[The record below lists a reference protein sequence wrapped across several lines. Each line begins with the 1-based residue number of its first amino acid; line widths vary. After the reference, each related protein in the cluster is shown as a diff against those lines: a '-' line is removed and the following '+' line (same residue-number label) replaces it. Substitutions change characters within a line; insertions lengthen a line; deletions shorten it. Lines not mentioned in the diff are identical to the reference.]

1 MTTPATGKPTW
12 HRVYYALGA
21 FNVIS
26 VLAAIGLS
34 YKAMSGF
41 SGSIEVN
48 EQWAERLGRYSELTQ
63 TTSRADAPGNDVFEN
78 NNIEGEAAKLVDLR
92 ASFERQA
99 AEAVHELKHNVAPAL
114 NTPLLAKL
122 ALARAAFADM
132 MASADQIFAAFRRGD
147 RAEAGHH
154 MAIMDRHFSLVSEAL
169 NDLLSVVRTIQQ
181 AEFAGQQEESEGLHS
196 LEYVLAGLVVLIVIA
211 VVAYGRKLALVF
223 ARQQATIDARNRDM
237 RRVLDN
243 VVQGFV
249 TVRLD
254 GAMSDQR
261 SAAADRWFGVPAPGA
276 TLQGHLAERCPEFA
290 ASLRLGLDE
299 LREDVMP
306 AEVVLHQLPRRFAL
320 AHRIYDVGYTPIAP
334 SGAIEQLLVVI
345 TDVTDSVA
353 HEVTER
359 EQREV
364 VRLFQRISVDRAGVE
379 EFLREAGL
387 LVTDL
392 REEQDPVI
400 QKRLV
405 HTLKGNCAIYGMD
418 SYAALAQQIETELA
432 ETGGGLSEDQRA
444 TLVEMWRKAMK
455 RVAALL
461 GGARRD
467 TVEVER
473 AELAGALQLS
483 PSTELAAMLESWT
496 REPVVRRF
504 ERLAMQAGETARRL
518 GKPEPRVELVGNG
531 IRLDAEGW
539 TPFWAA
545 MVHAIRNAV
554 DHGLESETA
563 RVQAGKSPVGRIVMT
578 AGHDNGQLVLC
589 MSDDGRGIDWDRVR
603 AKAAGLG
610 LPCATE
616 ADLTAAIFHD
626 GLTTRDKASELSG
639 RGVGLSALAEVVAEL
654 GGRITVHSEPGNG
667 TTLTFRFDDPMRQHA
682 TVRRPRSSLV
692 PQFI

>member
-26 VLAAIGLS
+26 VLAAIALS

-41 SGSIEVN
+41 SGSIQVN

-92 ASFERQA
+92 ASFEHEA
-99 AEAVHELKHNVAPAL
+99 AVAVDELKRNVAPAL

-122 ALARAAFADM
+122 ALARSAFADM

-147 RAEAGHH
+147 RAVAGHH
-154 MAIMDRHFSLVSEAL
+154 MAIMDRHFSLVSESL
-169 NDLLSVVRTIQQ
+169 NDLLTVVRTIQQ
-181 AEFAGQQEESEGLHS
+181 DEFTGQQEESEGLHS

-249 TVRLD
+249 TIRLD
-254 GAMSDQR
+254 GAMSER

-299 LREDVMP
+299 LRDDVMP
-306 AEVVLHQLPRRFAL
+306 PEVVIHHLPRRFTL
-320 AHRIYDVGYTPIAP
+320 AQRVYDVTYMPIAP
-334 SGAIEQLLVVI
+334 DRATEQLLVVI
-345 TDVTDSVA
+345 TDVTDTLA
-353 HEVTER
+353 HEITER

-418 SYAALAQQIETELA
+418 SYAALAQQIESELVEA
-432 ETGGGLSEDQRA
+432 GGGLSEDQRA
-444 TLVEMWRKAMK
+444 TLVDMWRKAMK
-455 RVAALL
+455 RVATLL

-483 PSTELAAMLESWT
+483 PSTELAAMIESWT

-518 GKPEPRVELVGNG
+518 GKPEPRVELIGNG

-545 MVHAIRNAV
+545 LVHAIRNAV

-563 RVQAGKSPVGRIVMT
+563 RVQAGKPPVGRIVMT

-589 MSDDGRGIDWDRVR
+589 VSDDGRGIDWDRVR
-603 AKAAGLG
+603 AKAAAHG

-626 GLTTRDKASELSG
+626 GLSTREKASELSG

-654 GGRITVHSEPGNG
+654 GGGITVHSEPGNG